1 MGPER
6 LANIS
11 GEAMNFFAKQAITL
25 AAVLCTSGA
34 LADPVADFYRD
45 KRINMIVSFGTGGT
59 YGLYGRLIADHIPKH
74 LPGKPNIVVQHMPGA
89 GGIVATNHMFNIA
102 PKDGTTVGMLFKDIA
117 LAQVVQP
124 DSVRYD
130 ARKFN
135 WIGSVN
141 QYYAVVMTWAA
152 SGADSLDAARQR
164 EVIMASSG
172 PGHHGTVLSQAM
184 NDLLGTKFRS
194 ITGYDGAGAMHLAME
209 RGEVEARI
217 GSWESIKKG
226 QADWIRDK
234 KIHLIA
240 QAGIAKAPDL
250 QQVPLVL
257 DLVKDPA
264 DRSMI
269 ELIDSGSIV
278 GWSLTL
284 PPEVPTARV
293 DAWRRAFEALM
304 KDREFLD
311 AAKKINADVD
321 PKSGKEISDV
331 IERVLA
337 SSPQVFDRVRK
348 IAASAK

>member
-1 MGPER
+1 M
-6 LANIS
+6 LS
-11 GEAMNFFAKQAITL
+11 GVLTAQGAMADPAANFF
-25 AAVLCTSGA
+25 
-34 LADPVADFYRD
+34 RD
-45 KRINMIVSFGTGGT
+45 NRINLIVSFGTGGT
-59 YGLYGRLIADHIPKH
+59 YGLYGRLIADHIPRH
-74 LPGKPNIVVQHMPGA
+74 LPGNPKVVVQHMPGA
-89 GGIVATNHMFNIA
+89 GGIVATNHLYNIA
-102 PKDGTTVGMLFKDIA
+102 PKDGATVGMLFKDMA

-152 SGADSLDAARQR
+152 SGADTLETARKR

-172 PGHHGTVLSQAM
+172 PGHHGTVLAQTM
-184 NDLLGTKFRS
+184 NDLLGTRFRS

-209 RGEVEARI
+209 RGEVHARI
-217 GSWESIKKG
+217 GSWESIKTG

-250 QQVPLVL
+250 PDVPLVL

-264 DRSMI
+264 DRSMV

-284 PPEVPTARV
+284 PPDVPSERV
-293 DAWRRAFEALM
+293 DAWRRAFDALM
-304 KDREFLD
+304 KDQEFLA
-311 AAKKINADVD
+311 AAKKFNADID
-321 PKSGKEISDV
+321 PKSGKEIAAV
-331 IERVLA
+331 IDRVLA
-337 SSPQVFDRVRK
+337 SSPAVFERVRK
-348 IAASAK
+348 IANSAK